1 MFLEKAKEIITDD
14 SSTDALELV
23 KIIESADSEIDTL
36 KSSIEAHEE
45 TIDRLSN
52 ENKRLRDINIRAL
65 LDTPAEDTV
74 EDDGK
79 SKEDDT
85 VIKSFDEIREEW

>member
-1 MFLEKAKEIITDD
+1 MFLEKAKELITDD

-65 LDTPAEDTV
+65 LGTPAEDTV
-74 EDDGK
+74 EDDE
-79 SKEDDT
+79 SKEDET
-85 VIKSFDEIREEW
+85 VVKSFDEIREEW

>member
-1 MFLEKAKEIITDD
+1 MFLEKAKELITDE

-65 LDTPAEDTV
+65 LDTPAGDTN
-74 EDDGK
+74 EDDE
-79 SKEDDT
+79 SNEDET
-85 VIKSFDEIREEW
+85 VVKSFDEIREEW